1 MFALAAAGRRRR
13 KTRRDRFLVHALS
26 VLEGD
31 NEDAVFEAADVADPE
46 PMSSGAFGD
55 VHAVGDDLVIKF
67 IVYPPEQDEGDRGA
81 RVRREFQLGSK
92 AGRHPRGVGPRVFG
106 YLVPASGSVQGA
118 ILMERMDG
126 DVGRLLSRRPAEAL
140 LAIEEQV
147 PSLIA
152 TMVDIGMTCTDLKRS
167 NMLYRDTGVGV
178 RLFFSDFDAEFCRD
192 GSELNVDPAL
202 QRIAMATVLSETILR
217 HTPEIVDAPLRGYI
231 YQQMERYARQRPGG
245 VDAWVVARAMGSAGR
260 DAGKMLGHYLQSRV
274 DPVQLVALKLQDV
287 IRTESPPTV
296 EDSDEPAAEPS
307 EEPGR
312 EPPLIAEGVVP
323 ESSDSLQFS
332 LSEG

>member
-1 MFALAAAGRRRR
+1 MFAFAAAGRPR
-13 KTRRDRFLVHALS
+13 TRRERFLIHALS
-26 VLEGD
+26 VFEGD
-31 NEDAVFEAADVADPE
+31 NEGAVFEAADLADPE

-81 RVRREFQLGSK
+81 RVRREFQLGFK

-217 HTPEIVDAPLRGYI
+217 HTPDLIEAPLRTYI
-231 YQQMERYARQRPGG
+231 FQQMERYARQRPGG
-245 VDAWVVARAMGSAGR
+245 IDAWGIARAMRETGEDAGR
-260 DAGKMLGHYLQSRV
+260 MLQHYLQTRIS
-274 DPVQLVALKLQDV
+274 PVQLVALKLQDV

-296 EDSDEPAAEPS
+296 EDSDDEPMAEPAEEPS
-307 EEPGR
+307 R
-312 EPPLIAEGVVP
+312 EPSLFEGVVP
-323 ESSDSLQFS
+323 ESSSDSLQFS
-332 LSEG
+332 MSDD